1 MRIAQC
7 VQTLLSILLTMSPLF
22 KKLPGFQKTPAG
34 LERQILR
41 RLPHVLWIG
50 TLLAGIGAGLMR
62 VLPWS
67 GTEAEVATRIT
78 TVDIYLI
85 SLVILHWTVV
95 FTVAIGASIV
105 MVMKGPAYVA
115 DAYPL
120 HDADSPAPEGE
131 PRSRAAARAIRSD
144 TLRETIV
151 PWQRILF

>member
-1 MRIAQC
+1 
-7 VQTLLSILLTMSPLF
+7 MSPLF

-41 RLPHVLWIG
+41 RLPHVLWVG
-50 TLLAGIGAGLMR
+50 TLLAAVSAGLMR

-67 GTEAEVATRIT
+67 GSEAEVATRIT

-85 SLVILHWTVV
+85 SLVILHWTVL
-95 FTVAIGASIV
+95 FTVAIGAFIV

-120 HDADSPAPEGE
+120 SDADHPAPEGA
-131 PRSRAAARAIRSD
+131 PRS
-144 TLRETIV
+144 
-151 PWQRILF
+151 

>member
-1 MRIAQC
+1 LGITNELIMA
-7 VQTLLSILLTMSPLF
+7 LSLSPAPAHNTKAPHKAMSSLF

-41 RLPHVLWIG
+41 RLPHVLWVG
-50 TLLAGIGAGLMR
+50 TLLAVLGAGLMR

-67 GTEAEVATRIT
+67 GSEAEMATRIT

-95 FTVAIGASIV
+95 FTVAIGAFIV

-120 HDADSPAPEGE
+120 SDADHPAPDSVH
-131 PRSRAAARAIRSD
+131 RS
-144 TLRETIV
+144 
-151 PWQRILF
+151 